1 MFKKFL
7 AASGVALAPGSAV
20 LPQAAMAV
28 TPGYYAPFDKVSNNI
43 ECKIGHPYNKQN
55 MQNGTCRV
63 NWNTVTESTIKN
75 MIDSAV
81 TGLIPQKQQGKKN

>member
-7 AASGVALAPGSAV
+7 AASGVALALGSAV

-63 NWNTVTESTIKN
+63 NWNTVAENVIKTTVDN
-75 MIDSAV
+75 AV
-81 TGLIPQKQQGKKN
+81 KKLIPRRKEG